1 MRLLALILIVCM
13 ISCQQPVAYVAPIQG
28 QVAPVAVQQQVNPYQ
43 VYDNGSGGQV
53 VYYTDPYYH
62 TSYWLDYALFM
73 TMWNNPNH
81 YSLLG
86 NYYVDHRSYIMSMN
100 SYYSRTYTHRY
111 NAPSYNRSSPAYSR
125 PSSPAYSRPSSPAY
139 SRPSASSYSRPS
151 SPSSFRSSS
160 PSRKH

>member
-1 MRLLALILIVCM
+1 MKVFIAIALVVLAFG
-13 ISCQQPVAYVAPIQG
+13 CQQPVQYVPAAPG
-28 QVAPVAVQQQVNPYQ
+28 QVAPMPVQAQADPYQ

-73 TMWNNPNH
+73 TMWGSPNR
-81 YSLLG
+81 YTVLG
-86 NYYVDHRSYIMSMN
+86 NYYVGHRSYIMSRN

-111 NAPSYNRSSPAYSR
+111 SSPSYNRSSPAYSR

-139 SRPSASSYSRPS
+139 SRPS
-151 SPSSFRSSS
+151 SPSSYRSSS
-160 PSRKH
+160 PSRRH